1 MIFDRV
7 CHAGVLH
14 KLKCYG
20 ISDQIFGLISSFI
33 SNRQL
38 WVVLDRDYSQEYSV
52 NARVLKTLFLVLH
65 LSYYALMTFLSS

>member
-38 WVVLDRDYSQEYSV
+38 WLVLDGNYSQEYSV
-52 NARVLKTLFLVLH
+52 NARVPEDSVPGPTPFLLCIND
-65 LSYYALMTFLSS
+65 LPI